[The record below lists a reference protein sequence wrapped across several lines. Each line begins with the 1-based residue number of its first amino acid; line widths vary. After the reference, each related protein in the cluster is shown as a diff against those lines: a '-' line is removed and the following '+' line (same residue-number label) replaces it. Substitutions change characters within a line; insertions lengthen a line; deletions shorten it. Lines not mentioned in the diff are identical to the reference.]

1 MSKIYVLTKGLTNF
15 TLEKGIFHKKT
26 RSAIQKSL
34 DHDLYI
40 STQYYAYEKCSLR
53 SAESIGSNQRVT

>member
-1 MSKIYVLTKGLTNF
+1 MYSLKGSQILLLKNAY
-15 TLEKGIFHKKT
+15 FHKNT
-26 RSAIQKSL
+26 RAIQKSL